1 MNYIYFLIFTVFFV
15 VILTINNFN
24 ILSVSIQSWGLFW
37 AVSLVFL
44 INASGWGIELRPK
57 TILLII
63 GSLLFMFLGERVC
76 KKTTLYGGHNV
87 NSLNNDEMLAVKK
100 TSIMVMFLIGII
112 VIILEYK
119 HVLDV
124 ARGVGYAGGSF
135 VLNYARKA
143 YLYDNV
149 ENNIFVVM
157 IQYFVIAFGYVNIA
171 ILIRDVTKNGLR
183 KLKKRYIFGIAP
195 LLLLYVLSTGRT
207 GFLQVFM
214 YSISMFLLCLYR
226 RNGVIRI
233 NNKKAIGI
241 LYKGILVIGI
251 LFVLLGMLTGKTQKS
266 SVMQIIGEYF
276 GSGIAALNTW
286 IEGKYLYASRSS
298 LIGEETFRSLYQLIA
313 RFVNIPMSSSLKEFI
328 SFNNGDTTNVY
339 TAFRDYYSDFGMFG
353 TWMIEFMMG
362 FFLTYLLG
370 KALKEKNVG
379 IHSMLY
385 AYFSYGILRQITAAH
400 FISSYFNIQY
410 MFVFLFMILIMR
422 YMKFEQEEKEVYR

>member
-15 VILTINNFN
+15 VIITINNFN

-63 GSLLFMFLGERVC
+63 GSLLFMFLGERFC

-112 VIILEYK
+112 VIILDYK

-149 ENNIFVVM
+149 ENNIFVAM
-157 IQYFVIAFGYVNIA
+157 IQYFVIEFGYVNIA

>member
-63 GSLLFMFLGERVC
+63 GSLLFMFLGERFC
-76 KKTTLYGGHNV
+76 KKTTVYGGHNV
-87 NSLNNDEMLAVKK
+87 NSLNNDEMLVVKK

-149 ENNIFVVM
+149 ENNIFVAM

-183 KLKKRYIFGIAP
+183 KLRKRYIFGIAP

-286 IEGKYLYASRSS
+286 IDGKYLYASRSS

-400 FISSYFNIQY
+400 FISGYFNIQY

>member
-63 GSLLFMFLGERVC
+63 GSLLFMFLGERFC

-233 NNKKAIGI
+233 NKKKSIGI
-241 LYKGILVIGI
+241 QYKGILVIVI
-251 LFVLLGMLTGKTQKS
+251 LFLLLGMLTGKTQKS

>member
-1 MNYIYFLIFTVFFV
+1 MNYIYFLFFTVFFV
-15 VILTINNFN
+15 VIITINNFN

-63 GSLLFMFLGERVC
+63 GSLLFMFLGERFC

-112 VIILEYK
+112 VIILDYK

-149 ENNIFVVM
+149 ENNIFVAM

>member
-15 VILTINNFN
+15 VIITINNFN

-63 GSLLFMFLGERVC
+63 GSLLFMFLGERFC

-112 VIILEYK
+112 VIILDYK

-149 ENNIFVVM
+149 ENNIFVAM

-226 RNGVIRI
+226 RNGVIMI

>member
-15 VILTINNFN
+15 TILAINNFN

-44 INASGWGIELRPK
+44 TNAPGWGIELRPK

-63 GSLLFMFLGERVC
+63 GSLLFMFLGERFC
-76 KKTTLYGGHNV
+76 KKTTVYGGYNV

-149 ENNIFVVM
+149 ENNIFVAM

-241 LYKGILVIGI
+241 LYKGILIIGI

-276 GSGIAALNTW
+276 GSGIAALNAW
-286 IEGKYLYASRSS
+286 IDGNYLYASRSS

>member
-63 GSLLFMFLGERVC
+63 GSLLFMFLGERFC

-100 TSIMVMFLIGII
+100 TSIMVTFLIGII

>member
-1 MNYIYFLIFTVFFV
+1 MNYIYFLFFTVFFV

-63 GSLLFMFLGERVC
+63 GSLLFMFLGERFC

-87 NSLNNDEMLAVKK
+87 NSLINDEMLAVKK

-112 VIILEYK
+112 VIILDYK

-149 ENNIFVVM
+149 ENNIFVAM

>member
-1 MNYIYFLIFTVFFV
+1 MNYIYFLFFTIFFI
-15 VILTINNFN
+15 VILMMNNYN

-44 INASGWGIELRPK
+44 VNASDWGIELLPT
-57 TILLII
+57 TIFLII
-63 GSLLFMFLGERVC
+63 GSLFFMFLGERFC
-76 KKTTLYGGHNV
+76 KKTTAYGVHFV
-87 NSLNNDEMLAVKK
+87 SSLRDDAMLTVKK
-100 TSIMVMFLIGII
+100 SSVLVMFLVSVVVI
-112 VIILEYK
+112 VLEYK
-119 HVLDV
+119 HVLEV
-124 ARGVGYAGGSF
+124 AKGAGYVGGSF

-149 ENNIFVVM
+149 DNNTFIALVE
-157 IQYFVIAFGYVNIA
+157 YFVIAFGYVNIA
-171 ILIRDVTKNGLR
+171 MLIRDMIQGGLR
-183 KLKKRYIFGIAP
+183 KLKKRYIFGVVP
-195 LLLLYVLSTGRT
+195 LFLLYVLSTGRT

-214 YSISMFLLCLYR
+214 YSISMFLLCMYR
-226 RNGVIRI
+226 KNGVVRI
-233 NNKKAIGI
+233 NNKKAIAI
-241 LYKGILVIGI
+241 LCKGILIVGI
-251 LFVLLGMLTGKTQKS
+251 SFVLLGMLTGKTQKS

-286 IEGKYLYASRSS
+286 IRGRYSYASNSS

-313 RFVNIPMSSSLKEFI
+313 RFVNIPISSSLKEFI
-328 SFNNGDTTNVY
+328 SFGNGDTTNVY

-353 TWMIEFMMG
+353 TWLIEFMMG

-379 IHSMLY
+379 VYSMIY

-400 FISSYFNIQY
+400 FISGYFNIQY

>member
-1 MNYIYFLIFTVFFV
+1 
-15 VILTINNFN
+15 
-24 ILSVSIQSWGLFW
+24 
-37 AVSLVFL
+37 
-44 INASGWGIELRPK
+44 
-57 TILLII
+57 
-63 GSLLFMFLGERVC
+63 
-76 KKTTLYGGHNV
+76 
-87 NSLNNDEMLAVKK
+87 
-100 TSIMVMFLIGII
+100 
-112 VIILEYK
+112 
-119 HVLDV
+119 
-124 ARGVGYAGGSF
+124 
-135 VLNYARKA
+135 
-143 YLYDNV
+143 
-149 ENNIFVVM
+149 
-157 IQYFVIAFGYVNIA
+157 
-171 ILIRDVTKNGLR
+171 
-183 KLKKRYIFGIAP
+183 
-195 LLLLYVLSTGRT
+195 
-207 GFLQVFM
+207 
-214 YSISMFLLCLYR
+214 
-226 RNGVIRI
+226 
-233 NNKKAIGI
+233 
-241 LYKGILVIGI
+241 
-251 LFVLLGMLTGKTQKS
+251 MLTGKTQKS

-339 TAFRDYYSDFGMFG
+339 TAFRDYYSDFRMFG

>member
-15 VILTINNFN
+15 VIITINNFN

-63 GSLLFMFLGERVC
+63 GSLLFMFLGERFC

-112 VIILEYK
+112 VIILDYK

-149 ENNIFVVM
+149 ENNIFVAM

-251 LFVLLGMLTGKTQKS
+251 SFVLLGMLTGKTQKS

>member
-15 VILTINNFN
+15 VIITINNFN

-63 GSLLFMFLGERVC
+63 GSLLFMFLGERFC

-112 VIILEYK
+112 VIILDYK

-149 ENNIFVVM
+149 ENNIFVAM

-385 AYFSYGILRQITAAH
+385 AYFSYGILRQITAAF

>member
-63 GSLLFMFLGERVC
+63 GSLLFMFLGERFC

-379 IHSMLY
+379 INSMLY

>member
-63 GSLLFMFLGERVC
+63 GSLLFMFLGERFC

-157 IQYFVIAFGYVNIA
+157 IQYFVIAFGYVNNA

>member
-63 GSLLFMFLGERVC
+63 GSLLFMFLGERFC

-112 VIILEYK
+112 VIILDYK

-149 ENNIFVVM
+149 
-157 IQYFVIAFGYVNIA
+157 
-171 ILIRDVTKNGLR
+171 
-183 KLKKRYIFGIAP
+183 
-195 LLLLYVLSTGRT
+195 
-207 GFLQVFM
+207 
-214 YSISMFLLCLYR
+214 
-226 RNGVIRI
+226 
-233 NNKKAIGI
+233 
-241 LYKGILVIGI
+241 
-251 LFVLLGMLTGKTQKS
+251 
-266 SVMQIIGEYF
+266 
-276 GSGIAALNTW
+276 
-286 IEGKYLYASRSS
+286 
-298 LIGEETFRSLYQLIA
+298 
-313 RFVNIPMSSSLKEFI
+313 
-328 SFNNGDTTNVY
+328 
-339 TAFRDYYSDFGMFG
+339 
-353 TWMIEFMMG
+353 
-362 FFLTYLLG
+362 
-370 KALKEKNVG
+370 
-379 IHSMLY
+379 
-385 AYFSYGILRQITAAH
+385 
-400 FISSYFNIQY
+400 
-410 MFVFLFMILIMR
+410 
-422 YMKFEQEEKEVYR
+422 